1 MILWIREAESMNYS
15 SVILTG
21 YFMAPSLQFPP
32 SVATLARLKVT
43 SEALLGTSL
52 PRVLT
57 HTHSLLNIFHCWLS
71 SYPGNRPLWLST
83 KVKGNQVILEKHP
96 LSQALKSKKVQEN
109 FIYLFKRYSLG
120 WVCFSLLK
128 KDLSSSPWLAW
139 YSLDRQTRQA
149 WNSQRGPPTSDS
161 QCCD

>member
-1 MILWIREAESMNYS
+1 MSKMILWIREAESMNHS

-21 YFMAPSLQFPP
+21 WTSNYFMAPSLQFPP
-32 SVATLARLKVT
+32 SVATLAKLKVT
-43 SEALLGTSL
+43 SGALLGTSL

-96 LSQALKSKKVQEN
+96 LSQALKSKKVQERY
-109 FIYLFKRYSLG
+109 FVYLFKRYSLG

-139 YSLDRQTRQA
+139 YSLDR
-149 WNSQRGPPTSDS
+149 
-161 QCCD
+161 